1 MLTRPRS
8 ALGASLLLALA
19 LAVAST
25 ATATTLTISTLATET
40 LAGVNFSNQHVMVYD
55 TVAAGAPSQFFD
67 GTNIAVNTNIDAL
80 HVLPNGDLVFSTV
93 SDSSIGA
100 LNFMD
105 GDLVQVNPADPNS
118 AAVIFNESFIT
129 GTAVNIDALWI
140 AGNGDYVI
148 STTLGA
154 SIGPT
159 AFDDGDLV
167 RFTPGDAN
175 SASIIFDDAL
185 FTSAALNN
193 TNGVHILPSGSIIM
207 TVASAFTLG
216 GSSYQAGDV
225 IRYNPGANFSQL
237 VFDDADP
244 NWAIGTGQVDAVY
257 VPEPSSA
264 LLLALGALGL
274 VGIRRRRS

>member
-1 MLTRPRS
+1 MLTRARS
-8 ALGASLLLALA
+8 ALGASLVLALA
-19 LAVAST
+19 LGVASS
-25 ATATTLTISTLATET
+25 AAATTLTISTLATET
-40 LAGVNFSNQHVMVYD
+40 LAGVNFTNQHVMVYD
-55 TVAAGAPSQFFD
+55 TVAALAPTQFFD
-67 GTNIAVNTNIDAL
+67 GAGIAVNTNIDAL
-80 HVLPNGDLVFSTV
+80 HVLPNGDLVFSTA

-100 LNFMD
+100 LNFLD
-105 GDLVQVNPADPNS
+105 GDLVQVNPLNLAS
-118 AAVIFNESFIT
+118 AAVIFSESFIT
-129 GTAVNIDALWI
+129 GTNVDIDALWI
-140 AGNGDYVI
+140 DANGDYVI

-159 AFDDGDLV
+159 AFDDGDLL
-167 RFTPGDAN
+167 RFTPGNPN

-216 GSSYQAGDV
+216 GSSFQAGDV
-225 IRYNPGANFSQL
+225 IRYNPGANFAQL
-237 VFDDADP
+237 VFDDNDP

-264 LLLALGALGL
+264 VLLALGALGM